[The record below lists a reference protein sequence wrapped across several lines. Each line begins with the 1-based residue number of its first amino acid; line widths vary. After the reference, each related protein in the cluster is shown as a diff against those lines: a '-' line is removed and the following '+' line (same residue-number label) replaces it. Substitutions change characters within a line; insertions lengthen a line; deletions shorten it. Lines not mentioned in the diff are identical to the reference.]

1 MGKIIHVLFPFYVV
15 ERNGAGRVH
24 VSLHGMARSRDSGA
38 TKFNGVPSPGDENGW
53 GTSLGTYYCSLQVSH
68 QTSSFVSSI
77 HTQKDKGSVKSIRIP
92 LKQEIKQWAILF

>member
-38 TKFNGVPSPGDENGW
+38 TKFNGVPSPGDENG
-53 GTSLGTYYCSLQVSH
+53 
-68 QTSSFVSSI
+68 
-77 HTQKDKGSVKSIRIP
+77 
-92 LKQEIKQWAILF
+92 

>member
-1 MGKIIHVLFPFYVV
+1 MSKIILFPSYVV
-15 ERNGAGRVH
+15 ERNGTGRVH
-24 VSLHGMARSRDSGA
+24 VSLHGMAGSLGPGA
-38 TKFNGVPSPGDENGW
+38 TKSNGVPSPGDENGW

-77 HTQKDKGSVKSIRIP
+77 HTQKDKGSVESICIP